1 MLVKQARKCHGGWQ
15 NSALVIALVL
25 CCLVHAGSQVSGQE
39 SELPTRQEIAESISK
54 LRADS
59 MNVQGEFKVYRIE
72 KPIPQAFEK
81 SPEQLG
87 IPLVRQG
94 VLWRNSERFR
104 TEFTSFK
111 NVDGETEE
119 TAKAF
124 AYDEEFVYRFGGSGR
139 PDAGS
144 LHIYTYHAP
153 GVEAVRGSMDL
164 VLWPLD
170 ALWSSGGVGFDEM
183 IQRPDVEITSRE
195 DCAFCTEYSDGTDY
209 GRCEFAPS
217 KNYPLVRAF
226 ASTTQNDVDFSL
238 DIRVK
243 SVEKQGSIVP
253 KKIVA
258 IESRLPGTGGYTQ
271 IIEFDLEPLQANSPV
286 AEKIAED
293 SFRHLGHDY
302 RVYRYT
308 DSERADIT
316 AHHLRQVDSER
327 PNATFRKYF
336 LWINGAIIL
345 AIIGYVGFRL
355 WKKRQHAS

>member
-1 MLVKQARKCHGGWQ
+1 MLVKQARQCHGGWQ

-39 SELPTRQEIAESISK
+39 SELPTRQEIAESISE

-111 NVDGETEE
+111 NADPESGGA
-119 TAKAF
+119 AKAF

-144 LHIYTYHAP
+144 LHIYTHDAP

-183 IQRPDVEITSRE
+183 IQRPDVEVV
-195 DCAFCTEYSDGTDY
+195 DCDGRAFCIEFPDAEGD
-209 GRCEFAPS
+209 GRCEFARS

-226 ASTTQNDVDFSL
+226 ASARQNDVDFSF
-238 DIRVK
+238 DQRIE
-243 SVEKQGSIVP
+243 SVEKQGSIYP
-253 KKIVA
+253 SRIVHV
-258 IESRLPGTGGYTQ
+258 GTYTQ

-286 AEKIAED
+286 AVKIAED

-316 AHHLRQVDSER
+316 GHHLRQVDSER